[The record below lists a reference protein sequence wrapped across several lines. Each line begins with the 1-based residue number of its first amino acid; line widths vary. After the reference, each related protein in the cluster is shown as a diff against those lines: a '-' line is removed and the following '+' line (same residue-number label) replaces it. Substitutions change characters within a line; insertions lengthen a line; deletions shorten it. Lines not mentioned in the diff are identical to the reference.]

1 MKASLTKNFP
11 SVNLAQDQI
20 ISVQNTPLHLTHSK
34 FKVDC
39 YTFSGDFTRCL
50 RLYCQKWKF
59 CTEIIESSLLRP
71 RRSETII
78 TTVKASLAIVPIHE
92 RESRH
97 RRAAL

>member
-1 MKASLTKNFP
+1 M
-11 SVNLAQDQI
+11 LA
-20 ISVQNTPLHLTHSK
+20 PLLS
-34 FKVDC
+34 
-39 YTFSGDFTRCL
+39 
-50 RLYCQKWKF
+50 
-59 CTEIIESSLLRP
+59 EIIESSLLRP